1 MENYPKIYTGV
12 VTEKGNVD
20 PNHSGE
26 LSIRLDNTHE
36 TTKPITAQCA
46 MPFGSKGS
54 GFLGPVAPL
63 SRVLVVKAVTNE
75 LSDTVETEWFWVGV
89 IPTISNVRKE
99 HSEVD
104 ITDNE
109 DTGTSINSTNPSA
122 KSAYA
127 HSDVNEKVI
136 IKSSAGHGVQ
146 LSEKVL
152 TLQDD
157 ISHQED
163 FSLLTTAGGKQI
175 KLDAGTGPGM
185 DRILITDEW
194 NNFIVIKTGQ
204 DGDAVGAHSMILEVN
219 GSRALNSKGGQIAIT
234 VEKDSTSNI
243 QIINDGTGDINVE
256 ARQGDV
262 YVGAAVGD
270 IKLSAK
276 GTVQIDAEQDI
287 NLDANNNININAGT
301 QMTLTA
307 PRIDLNP

>member
-1 MENYPKIYTGV
+1 MDKYPKIYTGV
-12 VTEKGNVD
+12 VTEKGNID
-20 PNHSGE
+20 PSHAGE
-26 LSIRLDNTHE
+26 LEIRLDNTNE
-36 TTKPITAQCA
+36 TITAQCA

-63 SRVLVVKAVTNE
+63 SKVLVVKAVVNE
-75 LSDTVETEWFWVGV
+75 LSNTVDHEWFWIGV
-89 IPTISNVRKE
+89 IPNLSNVRKDT
-99 HSEVD
+99 SEVD
-104 ITDNE
+104 ITDKS
-109 DTGTSINSTNPSA
+109 DPGTSLKATNPSSE
-122 KSAYA
+122 SAYA

-136 IKSSAGHGVQ
+136 LQSSVGHGVH
-146 LSEKVL
+146 LAEKVL
-152 TLQDD
+152 DLPDD
-157 ISHQED
+157 INHQED
-163 FSLLTTAGGKQI
+163 FALLTTAGGKQI

-219 GSRALNSKGGQIAIT
+219 GSMALNSKGGQIAIT

-243 QIINDGTGDINVE
+243 QIINDGAGDINVE

-262 YVGAAVGD
+262 YVGAAAGN
-270 IKLSAK
+270 IKLTAK
-276 GTVQIDAEQDI
+276 ETIQIDAEQDI
-287 NLDANNNININAGT
+287 NLDATNNINITAGT